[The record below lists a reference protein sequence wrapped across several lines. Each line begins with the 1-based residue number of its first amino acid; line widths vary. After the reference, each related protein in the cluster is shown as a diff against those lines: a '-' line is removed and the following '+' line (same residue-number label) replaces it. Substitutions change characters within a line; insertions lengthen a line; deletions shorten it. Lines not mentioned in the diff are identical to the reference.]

1 MKIVKAQVFLT
12 EYNRSCSKEFPKR
25 SKVVGIRIFTDEG
38 IYGDGEVAGI
48 HATYGAFGLIR
59 DMWPF
64 IVGKDPMDNE
74 KIWDQ
79 LMLKTFWGQNGGA
92 FWYSAISAID
102 VALWDIKCKALKV
115 PLYKLLGGK
124 RRDKVRCYASQLQFG
139 WGPADS
145 PAVTVQDYVDR
156 AKLAV
161 EDGYDA
167 IKIDFLN
174 WDDEGHILDETNRLG
189 LLPPKMVSMFSDRV
203 HAVREAIGPDVDLI
217 IENHAGTNSQSAIQL
232 ASAVKDCNI
241 YYFEEPNTPTFYN
254 NKYVKDNIEMPVSQ
268 GERVFGRWE
277 YLGYFLGNSVQVIQ
291 PDIGNA
297 GGITETKKLC
307 DMAYVFD
314 VGVQVH
320 TCASHLLTPPSVQ
333 LEACIPNFVIH
344 EQHMRSLNPAN
355 QELTTKVVLP
365 EKGYLKVEDDIGLG
379 IEWSE
384 KALASEEQIIL
395 E

>member
-1 MKIVKAQVFLT
+1 M
-12 EYNRSCSKEFPKR
+12 
-25 SKVVGIRIFTDEG
+25 
-38 IYGDGEVAGI
+38 
-48 HATYGAFGLIR
+48 
-59 DMWPF
+59 
-64 IVGKDPMDNE
+64 
-74 KIWDQ
+74 
-79 LMLKTFWGQNGGA
+79 
-92 FWYSAISAID
+92 
-102 VALWDIKCKALKV
+102 
-115 PLYKLLGGK
+115 
-124 RRDKVRCYASQLQFG
+124 
-139 WGPADS
+139 
-145 PAVTVQDYVDR
+145 
-156 AKLAV
+156 
-161 EDGYDA
+161 
-167 IKIDFLN
+167 
-174 WDDEGHILDETNRLG
+174 
-189 LLPPKMVSMFSDRV
+189 
-203 HAVREAIGPDVDLI
+203 REAIGPDVDLI